1 MNKQRRKELNEACT
15 LLCSAQESIERA
27 KEVVDGV
34 RDYEEESYENLPES
48 LQESERGQDIY
59 DNVEELDSV
68 VSELDGIFDSVEE
81 QIDAITA
88 VIDK

>member
-1 MNKQRRKELNEACT
+1 MNKQRRKELREACT

-48 LQESERGQDIY
+48 LQESDRGQDIY
-59 DNVEELDSV
+59 DNVDELDSV
-68 VSELDGIFDSVEE
+68 VSELDSIFDSVEE